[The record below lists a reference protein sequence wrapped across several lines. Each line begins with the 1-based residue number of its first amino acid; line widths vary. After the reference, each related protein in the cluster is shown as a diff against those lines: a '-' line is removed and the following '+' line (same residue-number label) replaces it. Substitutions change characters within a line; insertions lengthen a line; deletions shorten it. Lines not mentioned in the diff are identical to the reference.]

1 MRTIRKSGITAL
13 TAAIALSLGLIPAG
27 GLLSGALT
35 ATGEEVTAGVAV
47 TPAEGQT
54 PLAPSGWITLE
65 TGANDRVQFDLERN
79 GTAERTQ
86 ALSGTNKCALSTDGS
101 ILGFTGL
108 IGTSTT
114 NKISFGSDSIG
125 VADKTNGQS
134 CIQVGAPSEKIVLTL
149 NATNVKDDLGPLVAS
164 SAYLDLELKQSARI
178 LATATVTGDPTSTR
192 YFELQSGSTVGTSA
206 PLPGGVTPST
216 PPATCNNSA
225 DSGPD
230 SGVGDNCRWAISV
243 PSWLGADDLVY
254 FDTLTLQAVNGSFSL
269 EGGGDGLVPGA
280 PPADFPQRASLIELS
295 TVADGILGC
304 GGATDLREGSG
315 DTPDVQVRRL
325 ENLGETDPNLCV
337 EIPYTLRNSAKT
349 GQFLKPLDQQV
360 NAQFVV
366 DFLWTI
372 PVEPDVVVDGVA
384 TPVPADLPL
393 TSVDFEATGGRGE
406 IPLGWCPDPIVV
418 DGVLQGIANPA
429 AVVDMEPALDNKQYA
444 CIGVQSPEVV
454 GDDVQ
459 ISEQIYLIG
468 DVRFRTP

>member
-1 MRTIRKSGITAL
+1 MSSMKKSGITAL
-13 TAAIALSLGLIPAG
+13 TAAIALSLSLVPAG
-27 GLLSGALT
+27 GILSGALT
-35 ATGEEVTAGVAV
+35 AIGEEVTAGVAV
-47 TPAEGQT
+47 TPAAGQT

-65 TGANDRVQFDLERN
+65 TGANDRVQFDADRS

-86 ALSGTNKCALSTDGS
+86 ALSGTNKCALNTDGS
-101 ILGFTGL
+101 ILGIKGFV
-108 IGTSTT
+108 GTSTI

-125 VADKTNGQS
+125 VAEKTSGQS
-134 CIQVGAPSEKIVLTL
+134 CIQVGAPSEKIELKL

-178 LATATVTGDPTSTR
+178 LATASLTGDPTSTR
-192 YFELQSGSTVGTSA
+192 YFELQSGSTVGA
-206 PLPGGVTPST
+206 PNTTLPGGVTPSSI
-216 PPATCNNSA
+216 ATCTNSA

-269 EGGGDGLVPGA
+269 EGGSDGLVPGA
-280 PPADFPQRASLIELS
+280 PPEGLPQRASLIELN

-372 PVEPDVVVDGVA
+372 PVEPDVVVNGVA

-418 DGVLQGIANPA
+418 DGVLQGIANPST
-429 AVVDMEPALDNKQYA
+429 VVDMEPALDNKQYA
-444 CIGVQSPEVV
+444 CIGVHRPEVV
-454 GDDVQ
+454 GDEVQ